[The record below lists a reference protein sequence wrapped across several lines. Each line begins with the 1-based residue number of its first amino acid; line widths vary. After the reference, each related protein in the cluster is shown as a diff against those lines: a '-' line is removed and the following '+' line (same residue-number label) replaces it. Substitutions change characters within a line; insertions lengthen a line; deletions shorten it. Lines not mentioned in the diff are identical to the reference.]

1 MADQEI
7 VDLLSQIRDLQRQ
20 HVENYHQALDQQRK
34 AIRLQRGAL
43 IVGPIIIFVAV
54 FAFWLLYLLMNRT

>member
-7 VDLLSQIRDLQRQ
+7 IDLLTQIRDLQRQ
-20 HVENYHQALDQQRK
+20 HAENYHQALDQQRK

-43 IVGPIIIFVAV
+43 IVGPIVILVML
-54 FAFWLLYLLMNRT
+54 FAFLLLYLLMNRT